1 MKCCFDTCVSFQFSI
16 HHHHATTATLAPQ
29 KLIFHKLLPTC
40 QKQLLVAE
48 PRWISLR
55 LPTCVCSC
63 LPQPHAVCGQHCLM
77 PYAKLE
83 LHSVSHEPAGM
94 LWMDIYL
101 SLSFYLG
108 QFFFHVSVACISPL
122 LSLASP
128 YPGSSDFTPSSVC
141 YWYRRDLLNFKPLA
155 LIVYALRFVAELNI
169 YLAER
174 SVDLISW
181 CKHNTWSGHSG
192 DCVSG

>member
-1 MKCCFDTCVSFQFSI
+1 MAMKCCFDTCVSFQFSV
-16 HHHHATTATLAPQ
+16 HHHHATTSTLAPQ

-40 QKQLLVAE
+40 QKQLFVAE

-63 LPQPHAVCGQHCLM
+63 LPQSHAVCGQHCLM

-101 SLSFYLG
+101 SLSFILG
-108 QFFFHVSVACISPL
+108 SFFSRVRSMHFPFVIFSLTLPRKLWFHSIICSL
-122 LSLASP
+122 L
-128 YPGSSDFTPSSVC
+128 
-141 YWYRRDLLNFKPLA
+141 
-155 LIVYALRFVAELNI
+155 I
-169 YLAER
+169 
-174 SVDLISW
+174 
-181 CKHNTWSGHSG
+181 
-192 DCVSG
+192 